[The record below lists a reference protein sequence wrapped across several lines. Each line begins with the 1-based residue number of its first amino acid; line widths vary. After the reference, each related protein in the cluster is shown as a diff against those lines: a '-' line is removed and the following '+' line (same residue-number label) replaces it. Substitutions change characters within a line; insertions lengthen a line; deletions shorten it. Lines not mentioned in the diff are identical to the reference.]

1 MYFFHFVNNQTEC
14 TDCLLLALQARDIT
28 PQIVFFD
35 GEEAYNTWSATDSIY
50 GARHLAQKWEQ
61 ENKLQDIVRTETCV
75 FCYTGKCKME
85 NFHAIFDDV
94 LVFFFLYSMKEN
106 YIIVIGQLAC
116 RPANLNF

>member
-1 MYFFHFVNNQTEC
+1 M
-14 TDCLLLALQARDIT
+14 QARDIT

-35 GEEAYNTWSATDSIY
+35 GEEAYNTWTATDSIY

-75 FCYTGKCKME
+75 FCYTSTVNAKWK
-85 NFHAIFDDV
+85 IFMQS
-94 LVFFFLYSMKEN
+94 LMMCGIFFLYSMKEN
-106 YIIVIGQLAC
+106 NIIVIGQLAC